1 MKALQTL
8 IGLFALLLLGITI
21 SGLSDI
27 EGRVDGPASQ
37 TSVQQTEMLESDMAM
52 LEQMRAS
59 TSRVMTVMIQEDP
72 MWTDPDMIR
81 VQEDYQAQRDRM
93 LGKRP
98 ANHEQ

>member
-37 TSVQQTEMLESDMAM
+37 TTVQQTEMLESDMAM

-59 TSRVMTVMIQEDP
+59 TSPVMTTMIQEDP
-72 MWTDPDMIR
+72 MWTDPDMIQA
-81 VQEDYQAQRDRM
+81 QEDYQAQMERM

-98 ANHEQ
+98 GQP